1 MIAAGLLLVTVARSA
16 RAEDAV
22 WNLEQLMREL
32 AAVQESRARFVENR
46 YLSLLK
52 SPLQTEGTLHY
63 AAPDRLEKYTLTPKP
78 ERMVIE
84 AGRLTL
90 ENIARGTRRSIALP
104 DYPVLWGF
112 VESIRG
118 TLSGD
123 LAALQRFYHVDYGG
137 SRTDWHLTL
146 IPRDDKMKAA
156 VDLIRIDGREHGIR
170 SVEVRESKGDRS
182 VMTITEEGG

>member
-1 MIAAGLLLVTVARSA
+1 MVAVGLLLTVAGRA
-16 RAEDAV
+16 RAEDAA
-22 WNLEQLMREL
+22 WNLEKLMREL

-63 AAPDRLEKYTLTPKP
+63 VAPDRLEKLTLTPKP
-78 ERMVIE
+78 ERMLIE

-90 ENIARGTRRSIALP
+90 ENIARSTRRSIALP

-123 LAALQRFYHVDYGG
+123 LAALQRFYQVDFGG
-137 SRTDWHLTL
+137 SRPDWHLAL

-156 VDLIRIDGREHGIR
+156 VDLIRIDGREHRIR
-170 SVEVRESKGDRS
+170 SIEVRESKGDRS
-182 VMTITEEGG
+182 VMTITEEDG